1 MDLASW
7 TLGLS
12 LIVLTIAIHTTGVVL
27 MAFGLESRVRV
38 RVDTHEL
45 NRLRAIPIVIGHIG
59 AVALILA
66 ALHGV
71 EGILWAS
78 AYRWLGAFDSFTD
91 ASVYSLGTMT
101 TFELPGLALPP
112 RGQMVGALEAV
123 NGVLLFGISTAFIF
137 AVMQVYWSM
146 LFRRDGKRHEM
157 RHRHGRDTKASV
169 ARRRTAPP
177 SCDRRHQSISPSRSL
192 GAPICPCGQ
201 FGHT

>member
-1 MDLASW
+1 MDWASW

-27 MAFGLESRVRV
+27 MAFGLESRVRD
-38 RVDTHEL
+38 RVDTHKL
-45 NRLRAIPIVIGHIG
+45 NRLHAIPIVIGHIG
-59 AVALILA
+59 AIALILA

-71 EGILWAS
+71 EGVLWAS

-137 AVMQVYWSM
+137 AVMQAYWSV
-146 LFRRDGKRHEM
+146 LFRRDASEP
-157 RHRHGRDTKASV
+157 HRPAIPIVGADGIEPP
-169 ARRRTAPP
+169 TA
-177 SCDRRHQSISPSRSL
+177 
-192 GAPICPCGQ
+192 GV
-201 FGHT
+201 